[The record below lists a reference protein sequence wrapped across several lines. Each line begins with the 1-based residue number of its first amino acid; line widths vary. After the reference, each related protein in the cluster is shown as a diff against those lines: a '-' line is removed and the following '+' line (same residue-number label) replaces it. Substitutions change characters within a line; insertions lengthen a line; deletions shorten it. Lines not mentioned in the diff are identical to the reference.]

1 MPSDR
6 TYTAFD
12 GAKLVASGDLPTLL
26 QGARSHLDDHPQSL
40 LLIFEDS
47 TGRQV
52 DYDFRGTVEDVLRRY
67 APAEAAEKLVGE
79 PPEEPPKAPTKGP
92 GRPKLGVVSREVT
105 LLPRHWEWLAEQ
117 PSGASATLRR
127 LVDEAR
133 QNEDAAVRSKR
144 AAGRVMTALAGD
156 RPNFEEAYRALDT
169 GDRHRFGS
177 LTEGWPQD
185 VRGYLLE
192 LAGAAFE

>member
-67 APAEAAEKLVGE
+67 APAEAAEKLVDE
-79 PPEEPPKAPTKGP
+79 PAKAPTKGP

-177 LTEGWPQD
+177 LIEGWPQD
-185 VRGYLLE
+185 VRGYLIE

>member
-67 APAEAAEKLVGE
+67 APAEAAEKLVDE
-79 PPEEPPKAPTKGP
+79 PAKAPTKGP

-177 LTEGWPQD
+177 LIEGWPQD